1 MLLFCHGVAFGLP
14 LQVCVCVRE
23 GLRAGENTCECFCAS
38 RECVRG
44 VTEREKGDNYII
56 LWIRG
61 VRRVIEAPLADGCTC
76 NPAVMRQCWDHTPH
90 TLSPIMYII
99 NATACGK
106 KKYIKKTLFPSVSA
120 LPTTSADIIYQRRRS
135 YQKPKVRSKCRLQPT
150 EKIGPC
156 HYFWYRNP
164 ARDYTFHR
172 HKKWAFF
179 ISFYLENHTQDGQWE
194 WRQPWPC
201 YFCSSFRKQQ
211 AFHLGDA
218 RKKYAPLW
226 QEKSHS
232 VMYEEEWTNETF
244 RREAHQNPAG
254 KSPP

>member
-14 LQVCVCVRE
+14 LQVCVCVCVRE
-23 GLRAGENTCECFCAS
+23 GPRAGENTCECFCAW

-61 VRRVIEAPLADGCTC
+61 VHRVIEAPLADGCTC

-179 ISFYLENHTQDGQWE
+179 ISFYLENHTQDSGSVRVKTAVALLFLFILQE
-194 WRQPWPC
+194 TTGV
-201 YFCSSFRKQQ
+201 SFR
-211 AFHLGDA
+211 
-218 RKKYAPLW
+218 RR
-226 QEKSHS
+226 QEEICS
-232 VMYEEEWTNETF
+232 VI
-244 RREAHQNPAG
+244 AG
-254 KSPP
+254 KKSKCRVWRRVN